1 MKRILF
7 IVIALNFVFF
17 LFASMKGPSQRVLP
31 DTDAQVPKL
40 IILGLDKPSEAS
52 AVKTTRSKHRSNTE
66 RHSRKPGRRL
76 AHEKSAKKKTPQKKP
91 QKIARRDSNWLL
103 PDKPGPVTAI
113 DALDKD
119 SPLKRQP
126 DLDKPLRSKG
136 KPQCVTLGPFIDKDD
151 AFELNNE
158 LKNLKVQSVI
168 RRVTEQ
174 ERFWIYVQG
183 KNASEKPR
191 KVLRTL
197 KQNGIRDYQLIAS
210 KGKKYIISLGW
221 FDKETPA
228 AHRMKKL
235 AELGI
240 DAKLQVKGAK
250 GEQIWVDYLL
260 PRGKKLPQAAQ
271 NIITR
276 TKKESFLKQQTC
288 GG

>member
-7 IVIALNFVFF
+7 VVIALNLVFF
-17 LFASMKGPSQRVLP
+17 LFASMKGPSQQVLP
-31 DTDAQVPKL
+31 ETDGQVPKL
-40 IILGLDKPSEAS
+40 IILGLDKPSKPVS
-52 AVKTTRSKHRSNTE
+52 STKTSKHRRNTR
-66 RHSRKPGRRL
+66 RHGSRTEPRLVQRKPAKQKKASRKKP
-76 AHEKSAKKKTPQKKP
+76 EKVARSEQK
-91 QKIARRDSNWLL
+91 WLL
-103 PDKPGPVTAI
+103 PSKSEPVAAI
-113 DALDKD
+113 EALGKD
-119 SPLKRQP
+119 SSEKRQA
-126 DLDKPLRSKG
+126 DIDKALRPKG

-158 LKNLKVQSVI
+158 LKGLKVQSII

-183 KNASEKPR
+183 KSATEKPK

-197 KQNGIRDYQLIAS
+197 RQNGIRDYQLIAS

-288 GG
+288 GS